1 MRAVLLAALALSA
14 CTSSHAYR
22 MTETEFRPTP
32 DRKGFTYKA
41 LAAADVGGFDSP
53 SGEATRLDIL
63 REWLRLNSMC
73 AAGFDI
79 ASRSQSVDAQGLL
92 GARGYVYYD
101 GRCKA

>member
-14 CTSSHAYR
+14 CTGTASYR
-22 MTETEFRPTP
+22 MAETEFRPTD
-32 DRKGFTYKA
+32 DRKGFAYKA

-73 AAGFDI
+73 PAGFDI
-79 ASRSQSVDAQGLL
+79 ASRNPVVDAQGLL
-92 GARGYVYYD
+92 GTRGYVHYQ